1 MDATT
6 IDQDDNVI
14 PLRRGN
20 KASPFP
26 KPRVDPESHHST
38 APPLSE
44 PTDSPIYKATI
55 AAEAE
60 MAVTAEFIVDKI
72 CKQKWITGDDLYV
85 LPFNMREFLYGLER
99 DGRLTVAKVAQ
110 EWSGCPRAGVGKI
123 EHHVLPKNIKSW
135 EEYKALDIAGKGRR
149 RLVKKVF
156 NYQKI

>member
-1 MDATT
+1 M
-6 IDQDDNVI
+6 
-14 PLRRGN
+14 
-20 KASPFP
+20 
-26 KPRVDPESHHST
+26 
-38 APPLSE
+38 
-44 PTDSPIYKATI
+44 
-55 AAEAE
+55 
-60 MAVTAEFIVDKI
+60 TAEFIVDKI

-135 EEYKALDIAGKGRR
+135 EDYKALDIAGKGRR

-156 NYQKI
+156 NYQKIAESAA